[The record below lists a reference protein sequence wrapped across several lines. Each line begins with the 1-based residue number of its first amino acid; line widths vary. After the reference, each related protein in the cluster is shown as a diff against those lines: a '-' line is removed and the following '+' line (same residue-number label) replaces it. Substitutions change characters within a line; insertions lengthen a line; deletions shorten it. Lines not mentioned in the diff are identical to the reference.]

1 MMICSCGDF
10 ANRNGT
16 QMALCQSG
24 NRISPAR
31 AHLRLKFVTAFQR
44 QHESWWGHLGQS
56 QIGHSWRGVSRL
68 KEG

>member
-16 QMALCQSG
+16 QMALCHSG

-31 AHLRLKFVTAFQR
+31 AHLRLKSVTA
-44 QHESWWGHLGQS
+44 S
-56 QIGHSWRGVSRL
+56 RGNTSRGGAIWARARSATPG
-68 KEG
+68 EE